1 MGRRHRNS
9 NLRRVNGILLLDK
22 PVGLTSNAALQA
34 VKKLYAARKAGH
46 TGSLD
51 PLATGLLPL
60 CFGEATKVS
69 GFLLDADKDYH
80 VTCRLGERTTTADA
94 EGDVI
99 ETRPVEGI
107 SAQLLREVLGDFVGE
122 IEQIPPMYSALKHK
136 GERLYKL
143 ARQGVEVEREAR
155 QVSIFEL
162 ELVSFEAPLAE
173 IRVHC
178 SKGTYVRTLIEDIG
192 ERLGCGAHVARLRRV
207 GVGPFDD
214 SRMVDMDTLEAV
226 AREGHYALDQLLL
239 PMESGLTQWPDVRLT
254 GDAAMES
261 GLTQWPDVRLTGDAA
276 FYLRQGQP
284 VLVPKA
290 PTTGWV
296 RLYEGESRFLGM
308 GEILDDGRVAPRR
321 LMGAS

>member
-1 MGRRHRNS
+1 MGRRRSQDHQ

-22 PVGLTSNAALQA
+22 PVGLTSNAALQV
-34 VKKLYAARKAGH
+34 VKKMYAARKAGH

-69 GFLLDADKDYH
+69 GFLLDADKHYQ
-80 VTCRLGERTTTADA
+80 VTCKFGEQTSTGDA
-94 EGDVI
+94 EGELI
-99 ETRPVEGI
+99 SERPLDGLNEQ
-107 SAQLLREVLGDFVGE
+107 QLLKVMQGFVGD

-143 ARQGVEVEREAR
+143 ARQGVEVEREPR
-155 QVSIFEL
+155 EVTIFDL
-162 ELVSFEAPLAE
+162 QLQRFDSPLAE
-173 IRVHC
+173 LRIHC
-178 SKGTYVRTLIEDIG
+178 SKGTYVRTLVEDIG
-192 ERLGCGAHVARLRRV
+192 ELLGCGAHVVGLRRD
-207 GVGPFDD
+207 GVGPFDGAN
-214 SRMVDMDTLEAV
+214 MIDMQGLEAV
-226 AREGHYALDQLLL
+226 ASEGHYALDQLLL
-239 PMESGLTQWPDVRLT
+239 P
-254 GDAAMES
+254 MES

-308 GEILDDGRVAPRR
+308 GEILEDGRVAPRR
-321 LMGAS
+321 LMVAS

>member
-1 MGRRHRNS
+1 MGRRRKDQ

-22 PVGLTSNAALQA
+22 PAGLTSNAALQV

-69 GFLLDADKDYH
+69 GFLLDADKHYQ
-80 VTCRLGERTTTADA
+80 VTCKFGERTSTGDA
-94 EGDVI
+94 EGELI
-99 ETRPVEGI
+99 EQRPLDGLNE
-107 SAQLLREVLGDFVGE
+107 QRLREVLEGFLGD
-122 IEQIPPMYSALKHK
+122 IEQVPPMYSALKHK

-143 ARQGVEVEREAR
+143 ARQGVEVEREPR
-155 QVSIFEL
+155 PVTIFEL
-162 ELVSFEAPLAE
+162 ELVSIETPVAE
-173 IRVHC
+173 LRVHC

-192 ERLGCGAHVARLRRV
+192 EQLGCGAHVAGLRRN

-214 SRMVDMDTLEAV
+214 SNLIDMEGLEAI

-239 PMESGLTQWPDVRLT
+239 PMESGL
-254 GDAAMES
+254 A
-261 GLTQWPDVRLTGDAA
+261 QWPDVRLTGDAA

-296 RLYEGESRFLGM
+296 RLYEGENRFLGM

-321 LMGAS
+321 LMNAS

>member
-1 MGRRHRNS
+1 MGRRRSHQ

-22 PVGLTSNAALQA
+22 PAGLTSNAALQA

-69 GFLLDADKDYH
+69 GFLLDADKHYQ
-80 VTCRLGERTTTADA
+80 VTCKFGEQTSTGDA
-94 EGDVI
+94 EGEVI
-99 ETRPVEGI
+99 ERCPLDDLNEKRLRTVLEGF
-107 SAQLLREVLGDFVGE
+107 RGD

-143 ARQGVEVEREAR
+143 ARQGVEVERDPR
-155 QVSIFEL
+155 QVTIFKL
-162 ELVSFEAPLAE
+162 DLVSFEAPMAE
-173 IRVHC
+173 LRVHC
-178 SKGTYVRTLIEDIG
+178 TKGTYVRTLIEDIG
-192 ERLGCGAHVARLRRV
+192 EELGCGAHVVGLRRN

-214 SRMVDMDTLEAV
+214 SNMIDMEALEAT
-226 AREGHYALDQLLL
+226 AAQGHHALDQLLL
-239 PMESGLTQWPDVRLT
+239 PMESGLAQWPDVRLT
-254 GDAAMES
+254 S
-261 GLTQWPDVRLTGDAA
+261 DAA

-284 VLVPKA
+284 VLVPRA

-296 RLYEGESRFLGM
+296 RLYEGDSRFLGM

-321 LMGAS
+321 LMVAP